1 VLGDLT
7 CAVCGR
13 PVAPRGASGGYGHRS
28 RGVVAACDLDA
39 DHAALP
45 DWQAAGELDCGFC
58 GGRLTVTADNL
69 LVHADSERDGEHA
82 PQP

>member
-1 VLGDLT
+1 MLGDLT

-13 PVAPRGASGGYGHRS
+13 PVARRGTSDGYGHRS

-45 DWQAAGELDCGFC
+45 DWQAAGQLDCGIC
-58 GGRLTVTADNL
+58 GGRLAVTADNL
-69 LVHADSERDGEHA
+69 LVDADSGRDREHA

>member
-1 VLGDLT
+1 MLGDLT

-13 PVAPRGASGGYGHRS
+13 PVARRGTSDGYGHRS

-45 DWQAAGELDCGFC
+45 DWRAAGQLDCAIC
-58 GGRLTVTADNL
+58 GGRLAVTADNL
-69 LVHADSERDGEHA
+69 LVHEDSGRDREHA